1 MKIEQLRQ
9 IIAIADAGSISKAA
23 SSMYISHS
31 TLSSSVRAAENEL
44 GGKLFTRT
52 NNGVILTSFGSIVC
66 EQARSIC
73 NEMDYLLN
81 MEGKADTEHYF
92 LNIAHMFSPI
102 AKDAFTDVFNRYSD
116 MPIKFSMLEGT
127 AFEVFDMVSSGRAEV
142 GIFAT
147 LSNAANIYRMA
158 IESHDLIYK
167 KITDRKLYVMLG
179 SRNPLYTKQ
188 GSDIHLEELS
198 DYAFAYYTEAIQEAP
213 IMDLFA
219 DGGMIKRQVSLPSLE
234 ALVDFLHRSDAFTF
248 EPVNPTISMPGEQ
261 GLRFFNLA
269 DEDVY
274 IELGWVRRAG
284 HELSPLAQEFMDC
297 MYSRVE
303 RLLNLIV

>member
-1 MKIEQLRQ
+1 
-9 IIAIADAGSISKAA
+9 
-23 SSMYISHS
+23 
-31 TLSSSVRAAENEL
+31 
-44 GGKLFTRT
+44 
-52 NNGVILTSFGSIVC
+52 
-66 EQARSIC
+66 
-73 NEMDYLLN
+73 
-81 MEGKADTEHYF
+81 
-92 LNIAHMFSPI
+92 
-102 AKDAFTDVFNRYSD
+102 
-116 MPIKFSMLEGT
+116 MLEGT

-219 DGGMIKRQVSLPSLE
+219 GGGMIKRQVSLP
-234 ALVDFLHRSDAFTF
+234 F